1 MPGKRLFLIDGYSNI
16 FRAYFAIPNLSNS
29 KGIPTNAVYGFHNML
44 RKLLREEQPDL
55 IGVAWDV
62 SSRTVR
68 SEKFEA
74 YKANRTPMPDDL
86 RSQIKRIRQVLEG
99 YRIPILELPN
109 WEADDVIGTL
119 ALQACAQGYD
129 VTIVSADKDLLQL
142 VRPGISVAHTFRE
155 KVYTPELVEADIGVP
170 PDRVVD
176 LLALIGDSI
185 DNIPGVPGIGEKGA
199 PQLIREF
206 GSLEALLDR
215 SAEVKRKN
223 YREGLE
229 QHREQALL
237 SKELATIR
245 TDLPL
250 TFDPALLERQPQ
262 DTETLRTIFAELEF
276 FSLLAELTTVTAVSE
291 LKQAEE
297 VTSAAELP
305 ALLGALPQRVSLLAL
320 GPEAPIG
327 VAIPDAAGGA
337 RWVDFRRDGLRGAF
351 VETLASW
358 LAEPGRRLL
367 GHDVK
372 EVLRLVPTVRAC
384 CGLDDVMLWSY
395 LLNPAL
401 KGSSL
406 EEIALEALHHRA
418 MTYLDAGWAK
428 GRARPALTDAQGELG
443 EGVEWA
449 AASPRGARGEPQEPA
464 PGDPRLLALAGERVE
479 LLGRLDERLSAQLA
493 DSPLAKVYTDIEAPL
508 VGVLMAMEEAGVALD
523 VPFLQKMG
531 VELGDELAKLE
542 KEAWQIAGE
551 EFNLGSPRQLGEVLF
566 EKLQY
571 PIFKRTRKTKSYS
584 TDVETLQDLAAKGF
598 PLADVVMRHR
608 ELSKLKGTYVD
619 AFPVLVDSAGR
630 LHTRYEQAVAA
641 TGRISSKDPNLQN
654 IPVRTTVGQQIRRA
668 FVAPPGRALLV
679 ADYSQIELRLLAH
692 IAGEEAMLEAFR
704 TGRDI
709 HTATAASVFGISP
722 ELVSPDQRRA
732 AKTIN
737 FGIIYGMSAFGLAK
751 NLKISSKEAEA
762 FITAYRARYPG
773 VVRYTEETVSS
784 ALVTGKVETLYGRA
798 RFLPELQSRNYAVR
812 ENARRMAINA
822 RIQGTAADILKLAM
836 VAVHRALADE
846 HLDARLLLT
855 VHDELVLEVPDSQAE
870 AVAAV
875 VKREMEGV
883 AQLSVPLAVDTG
895 WGRNWYEAKA

>member
-1 MPGKRLFLIDGYSNI
+1 MAPQRLFLIDGYSNI
-16 FRAYFAIPNLSNS
+16 YRAYFAIPNLSNS
-29 KGIPTNAVYGFHNML
+29 KGHPTNAVYGFHNML
-44 RKLLREEQPDL
+44 RKLLREAQPDL
-55 IGVAWDV
+55 VGVAWDV
-62 SSRTVR
+62 SSRTAR

-74 YKANRTPMPDDL
+74 YKANRNPMPDDL
-86 RSQIKRIRQVLEG
+86 RPQIAWIRRVLEG
-99 YRIPILELPN
+99 YRIPILELPT

-119 ALQACAQGYD
+119 AVRAVEQGYD

-142 VRPGISVAHTFRE
+142 VRPGISVAHTFRD
-155 KVYTPELVEADIGVP
+155 KVYTPELVEQDVGVP
-170 PDRVVD
+170 PDRIVD
-176 LLALIGDSI
+176 LLALIGDTI

-199 PQLIREF
+199 PQLIREY
-206 GSLEALLDR
+206 GSLEGLLAR
-215 SAEVKRKN
+215 TAEVKRKN

-229 QHREQALL
+229 QHRDQAIL

-245 TDLPL
+245 TDLPIA
-250 TFDPALLERQPQ
+250 FEPSLLERQQP
-262 DTETLRTIFAELEF
+262 DNATLRELFAELEF
-276 FSLLAELTTVTAVSE
+276 FSLLAELTTVTAVAE
-291 LKQAEE
+291 LEQAEE

-305 ALLGALPQRVSLLAL
+305 ALLGALPERVSLLAL
-320 GPEAPIG
+320 GPEAPVG
-327 VAIPDAAGGA
+327 VAFADTAGIA
-337 RWVDFRRDGLRGAF
+337 RWVDFRREGLREAF
-351 VETLASW
+351 VSTLAGW
-358 LAEPGRRLL
+358 LADPGRRLL
-367 GHDVK
+367 GHDLK
-372 EVLRLVPTVRAC
+372 EVLRLAPSVRAC

-401 KGSSL
+401 KGTTI
-406 EEIALEALHHRA
+406 EEIALEGLHHRA
-418 MTYLDAGWAK
+418 YTYTDAGWGQ
-428 GRARPALTDAQGELG
+428 GRDKA
-443 EGVEWA
+443 
-449 AASPRGARGEPQEPA
+449 QEPA
-464 PGDPRLLALAGERVE
+464 LGDPRLLGLASERIDLLARLEERLAPQLASGALARVY
-479 LLGRLDERLSAQLA
+479 S
-493 DSPLAKVYTDIEAPL
+493 DIEAPL

-531 VELGDELAKLE
+531 VELGEQLAKLE
-542 KEAWQIAGE
+542 TEAWKIAGE
-551 EFNLGSPRQLGEVLF
+551 EFNLGSPRQLGEILF

-619 AFPVLVDSAGR
+619 AFPVLVDAAGR

-654 IPVRTTVGQQIRRA
+654 IPVRTPVGQQIRRA
-668 FVAPPGRALLV
+668 FVAPPGNVLLV

-692 IAGEEAMLEAFR
+692 IAGEEAMLDAFR

-709 HTATAASVFGISP
+709 HTATAASVFGVAP
-722 ELVSPDQRRA
+722 DFVTPDQRRA

-773 VVRYTEETVSS
+773 VVRYTEETVTS
-784 ALVTGKVETLYGRA
+784 ALLTGKVETLYGRA

-822 RIQGTAADILKLAM
+822 RIQGTAADLLKLAM
-836 VAVHRALADE
+836 VAVHRALAE
-846 HLDARLLLT
+846 RHPDARLLLT
-855 VHDELVLEVPDSQAE
+855 VHDELVLEVPEAQAE

-883 AQLSVPLAVDTG
+883 AELSVPLAVETG
-895 WGRNWYEAKA
+895 WGLNWYEAKA

>member
-1 MPGKRLFLIDGYSNI
+1 MSGKRLFLIDGYSNI

-29 KGIPTNAVYGFHNML
+29 KGHPTNAVYGFHNML
-44 RKLLREEQPDL
+44 RKLLRDEQPDL

-86 RSQIKRIRQVLEG
+86 RTQIKWIRQVLEG

-119 ALQACAQGYD
+119 ALQAQAQGYE

-215 SAEVKRKN
+215 TAEVKRKN

-229 QHREQALL
+229 QNREQALL

-245 TDLPL
+245 TDLPIA
-250 TFDPALLERQPQ
+250 FDPTTLERQTP
-262 DTETLRTIFAELEF
+262 DNETLRTLFAELEF
-276 FSLLAELTTVTAVSE
+276 FSLLAELTTQSSVKDLV
-291 LKQAEE
+291 QAEE
-297 VTSAAELP
+297 VTSAAELAP
-305 ALLGALPQRVSLLAL
+305 LLAALPARVSLLAV
-320 GPEAPIG
+320 GPEQPLGIAF
-327 VAIPDAAGGA
+327 VDAGGQP
-337 RWVDFRRDGLRGAF
+337 RWLDFRREGLRDAF
-351 VETLASW
+351 VATLGTWFADR
-358 LAEPGRRLL
+358 ERRVL

-372 EVLRLVPTVRAC
+372 ELLRLVPAVRAC

-401 KGSSL
+401 KGTSMEDL
-406 EEIALEALHHRA
+406 ALEGLQHRA
-418 MTYLDAGWAK
+418 FTYADAGWAK
-428 GRARPALTDAQGELG
+428 G
-443 EGVEWA
+443 
-449 AASPRGARGEPQEPA
+449 QEPA
-464 PGDPRLLALAGERVE
+464 LGDPRLLGLAAERLDLLAKLETRLAG
-479 LLGRLDERLSAQLA
+479 QLA

-542 KEAWQIAGE
+542 REAWQIAGE
-551 EFNLGSPRQLGEVLF
+551 EFNLGSPRQLGEILF
-566 EKLQY
+566 EKLAY

-619 AFPVLVDSAGR
+619 AFPQLVDPSGR

-654 IPVRTTVGQQIRRA
+654 IPVRTPVGQQIRRA
-668 FVAPPGRALLV
+668 FIAPQGRALLV

-709 HTATAASVFGISP
+709 HTATAASVFGIAP
-722 ELVSPDQRRA
+722 EFVSPDQRRA

-762 FITAYRARYPG
+762 FIAAYRARYPG

-836 VAVHRALADE
+836 VAVHGALAE
-846 HLDARLLLT
+846 AHPDARLLLT
-855 VHDELVLEVPDSQAE
+855 VHDELVFEVPEAQAE
-870 AVAAV
+870 PVAAV

-883 AQLSVPLAVDTG
+883 AQLSVPIAVETG

>member
-1 MPGKRLFLIDGYSNI
+1 MSGQRLFLIDGYSNI

-29 KGIPTNAVYGFHNML
+29 KGHPTNAVYGFHNML

-62 SSRTVR
+62 SARTVR

-86 RSQIKRIRQVLEG
+86 RTQIKWIRQVLEG
-99 YRIPILELPN
+99 YRIPILELPT

-119 ALQACAQGYD
+119 ALQAAAQGYE

-155 KVYTPELVEADIGVP
+155 KLYTPEMVEADIGVP
-170 PDRVVD
+170 PDRIVD

-206 GSLEALLDR
+206 GSLEALLER
-215 SAEVKRKN
+215 TAEVKRKN

-229 QHREQALL
+229 QNREQALL

-245 TDLPL
+245 TDLPIA
-250 TFDPALLERQPQ
+250 FDPATLERQTP
-262 DTETLRTIFAELEF
+262 DNETLRTLFAELEF
-276 FSLLAELTTVTAVSE
+276 FSLLAELTTQSSVTDLV
-291 LKQAEE
+291 QAEE
-297 VTSAAELP
+297 VTGAAELAP
-305 ALLGALPQRVSLLAL
+305 LLAALPSRVSLLAV
-320 GPEAPIG
+320 GPEQPLG
-327 VAIPDAAGGA
+327 VAFVDAAGQP
-337 RWVDFRRDGLRGAF
+337 RWLDFRREGLRDAF
-351 VETLASW
+351 VATLGTW
-358 LAEPGRRLL
+358 LADRDRGVL

-372 EVLRLVPTVRAC
+372 ELLRLAPTVRAC

-401 KGSSL
+401 KGTSMEDL
-406 EEIALEALHHRA
+406 ALEGLQHRA
-418 MTYLDAGWAK
+418 FTYADAGWAK
-428 GRARPALTDAQGELG
+428 G
-443 EGVEWA
+443 
-449 AASPRGARGEPQEPA
+449 QEPA
-464 PGDPRLLALAGERVE
+464 LGDPRLLGLAAERLDLLAKLETRLAG
-479 LLGRLDERLSAQLA
+479 QLQ
-493 DSPLAKVYTDIEAPL
+493 DSPLAKVYRDIEAPL

-566 EKLQY
+566 EKLAY

-619 AFPVLVDSAGR
+619 AFPQLVDAGGR

-654 IPVRTTVGQQIRRA
+654 IPVRTPVGQQIRRA
-668 FVAPPGRALLV
+668 FVAPPGRLLLV

-692 IAGEEAMLEAFR
+692 IAGEEAMLDAFR
-704 TGRDI
+704 SGRDI

-822 RIQGTAADILKLAM
+822 RIQGTAADLLKLAM
-836 VAVHRALADE
+836 VAVHRTLADAHPE
-846 HLDARLLLT
+846 ARLLLT
-855 VHDELVLEVPDSQAE
+855 VHDELVLEVPESQAE
-870 AVAAV
+870 RVAAV

-883 AQLSVPLAVDTG
+883 AQLSVPLAVETG